1 MGDTSIV
8 LERASQ
14 DLMKLE
20 LAGIITPQERKHIFS
35 TRSKH
40 ENSLARQRGSSER
53 AFLAY
58 SSYELALETTLRLR
72 MRKSRHHALA
82 STVQQHVRRVLGRA
96 VRQNTSSLHLW
107 YVFVQYCEKH
117 GSNKLLSRV
126 LAKALRYHTDSV
138 GLWLYAA
145 TFEFQKNLNV
155 NAARAILQRALRN
168 CAEKGDIWLAYFKM
182 EIMYANVIKSRKAA
196 LLSQSLTE
204 ATESS
209 KGGIQLKV
217 EDGAIAFLVF
227 HKGASQQERDSNLCL
242 RMLCAAMG
250 LHHASTLIECM
261 LASRI
266 AYEQETATVA
276 NFILHKKRTRATY
289 RSLHKLLS
297 TRDVSAHMV
306 NQLHALRRTLEES
319 ELGTSTWSKLSFL
332 LKRVHY
338 SVEEKALQMLNKA
351 LVLHSLGVDTRF
363 SKRQGAHAMITC
375 FNFEEHEFLQKGH
388 FFSARMY

>member
-1 MGDTSIV
+1 MDDTSIV

-14 DLMKLE
+14 DLTKLE

-35 TRSKH
+35 TRSKY
-40 ENSLARQRGSSER
+40 ENLLTRQRGSSER

-72 MRKSRHHALA
+72 MRKSRNHALA
-82 STVQQHVRRVLGRA
+82 STVQHHVRRVLGRA
-96 VRQNTSSLHLW
+96 VRQNTWSLNLW

-168 CAEKGDIWLAYFKM
+168 CAEKSDIWLAYFKM

-204 ATESS
+204 LTENS
-209 KGGIQLKV
+209 KDGIQLQV

-227 HKGASQQERDSNLCL
+227 QKGVSQQERDSNLCL

-250 LHHASTLIECM
+250 LHHARTLIERM
-261 LASRI
+261 LASRTV
-266 AYEQETATVA
+266 YEQEIATVA
-276 NFILHKKRTRATY
+276 NFTLHTKRTSATY
-289 RSLHKLLS
+289 RSLHKLLGM
-297 TRDVSAHMV
+297 RDVSAHMV
-306 NQLHALRRTLEES
+306 NQLHALQRSLEKS
-319 ELGTSTWSKLSFL
+319 ELSTSTYSKLSFL

-338 SVEEKALQMLNKA
+338 SVGEKSLQMSNNA
-351 LVLHSLGVDTRF
+351 FVLHSLGVETRF
-363 SKRQGAHAMITC
+363 SKRHGAHATTTC
-375 FNFEEHEFLQKGH
+375 FNFEEREFLQKRH
-388 FFSARMY
+388 FFSARMC